1 MTRVF
6 DLTSSGGM
14 SSFRPDRKMLPEI
27 LGWDIIKIPR
37 NQEMR
42 SKLLGI
48 ENPKEVI

>member
-1 MTRVF
+1 MF
-6 DLTSSGGM
+6 DFSLSGGM

-37 NQEMR
+37 NKEMR

-48 ENPKEVI
+48 ENRKEVI